1 MKTKL
6 TKRETR
12 AAALCES
19 IRRNDGGSVTVEWV
33 NSRTWGSNPRILHHG
48 EPVTDVS
55 GCGYCKH
62 STALA
67 DALRFLPETEEGQA
81 KVHRTGGAGVS
92 SVIAALAAQ
101 GWTLAPVASGKGFD
115 AYTLA
120 RIPVKRTNGAR
131 SKCPSCK
138 AKPGAEHSTACTG
151 GNHKL
156 C

>member
-67 DALRFLPETEEGQA
+67 DALQFLPETEEGQTSVA
-81 KVHRTGGAGVS
+81 QKGGAGVS
-92 SVIAALAAQ
+92 SVMAALAAQ
-101 GWTLAPVASGKGFD
+101 GWILTYVTGGKGFD

-120 RIPVKRTNGAR
+120 RVPKAKRTR
-131 SKCPSCK
+131 
-138 AKPGAEHSTACTG
+138 KPRA
-151 GNHKL
+151 
-156 C
+156 